1 MVFNS
6 QPYPSTCSCD
16 TSPWSQ
22 DHPNP
27 IIALVIIHKDHVHS
41 PSSRETYEE
50 RNTYGRTVHVQHELA
65 ALDRLTHPII
75 RVEILWEAR
84 ANRPS
89 LGEGSRR
96 FLGLAGTSPAA
107 LGRFQPSTVL
117 GAFVHEAAV
126 GVAGPVAVGTL
137 RRVFLTLELARDGAT
152 RLAVR
157 FAWAVGDAV
166 SVGRALPL
174 GTVDFVFAA

>member
-6 QPYPSTCSCD
+6 QPCPSTCSCD

-27 IIALVIIHKDHVHS
+27 IIALVIIHNDNIHNR
-41 PSSRETYEE
+41 SSREADGKK
-50 RNTYGRTVHVQHELA
+50 NTYGRTVHVQHELA

-96 FLGLAGTSPAA
+96 FLRLAGTSPAA
-107 LGRFQPSTVL
+107 LGRFQPSIVL

-126 GVAGPVAVGTL
+126 GVAGPVTVGTL
-137 RRVFLTLELARDGAT
+137 RRVFLTLELLWDGAT
-152 RLAVR
+152 RLALR

-166 SVGRALPL
+166 SVGGTLPL
-174 GTVDFVFAA
+174 GPVDSVFAA